1 MTDTLLTESHAPGA
15 LPADAVE
22 QTVALVFQTFLE
34 QEAFPVDAASFEPA
48 DQRLTGCVRIQGN
61 ARAMI
66 LLEANLP
73 VARRLAARFLQADAG
88 EVLEADAR
96 DAFGEVTNMIAGN
109 FKSAF
114 FPGAQLDVPPLV
126 VENDEPLGDGQ
137 CFVCE
142 DGMFRVALV
151 AA

>member
-1 MTDTLLTESHAPGA
+1 MNDTLA

-34 QEAFPVDAASFEPA
+34 QEVFPIDAGCFEPA
-48 DQRLTGCVRIQGN
+48 ADRLTGCVRVQG
-61 ARAMI
+61 AEVRAMI
-66 LLEANLP
+66 LLEANRP
-73 VARRLAARFLQADAG
+73 VARRLAARFLQADA
-88 EVLEADAR
+88 ESIADVDTR

-114 FPGAQLDVPPLV
+114 FPGSRLDVPPLV
-126 VENDEPLGDGQ
+126 VENDQPLGDGQ

-151 AA
+151 AS